1 MFQLTPAAKNILI
14 INGIIFIL
22 SDFVG
27 LRSYIIESFGMRY
40 FHSENFQPYQ
50 ILTYMWVHGGFG
62 HLFSNMFSVLIFAP
76 ILERVWGSKKFL
88 IYYLA
93 TGIGAGILYSGINYY
108 ENYSFEV
115 KVKSYEQNP
124 SPESFRKLVLNNSSE
139 YYNQLYDFIDSYEQN
154 PSNSNDNLS
163 IAYAN
168 DLLKVKSDVPMVGA
182 SGAVFG
188 ILLAFAML
196 FPNMELMLLF
206 FPIPV
211 KAKILV
217 PILILADLFFG
228 FSSYSIGPIAHFA
241 HVGGALTGL
250 GMMWY
255 WKRKQFNNNR
265 WDL

>member
-1 MFQLTPAAKNILI
+1 MFHLTPAAKNILI

-22 SDFVG
+22 SDFIG

-50 ILTYMWVHGGFG
+50 ILTYMWVHAGFG
-62 HLFSNMFSVLIFAP
+62 HLFGNMFSVLVFAP
-76 ILERVWGSKKFL
+76 ILEKVWGSKKFL

-211 KAKILV
+211 KAKYLV
-217 PILILADLFFG
+217 LVYGIYELWSEINRMPGDNV
-228 FSSYSIGPIAHFA
+228 AHFA
-241 HVGGALTGL
+241 HLGGMLIGYL
-250 GMMWY
+250 ILKY
-255 WKRKQFNNNR
+255 WKRKYGTFY
-265 WDL
+265 

>member
-1 MFQLTPAAKNILI
+1 MFHLTPAAKNILI

-22 SDFVG
+22 SDFIG
-27 LRSYIIESFGMRY
+27 LRTYIIENFGMRY

-50 ILTYMWVHGGFG
+50 ILTYMWVHAGFG
-62 HLFSNMFSVLIFAP
+62 HLFGNMFSVLVFAP
-76 ILERVWGSKKFL
+76 ILEKVWGSKKFL
-88 IYYLA
+88 IFYLV

-124 SPESFRKLVLNNSSE
+124 SPESFRKLVINNSSE

-196 FPNMELMLLF
+196 FPNMKLILLF
-206 FPIPV
+206 PPIPV
-211 KAKILV
+211 KAKYLV
-217 PILILADLFFG
+217 LVYGIYELWSEINRMPGDN
-228 FSSYSIGPIAHFA
+228 IAHFA
-241 HVGGALTGL
+241 HLGGMLIGYL
-250 GMMWY
+250 ILIY
-255 WKRKQFNNNR
+255 WKRKYGTFY
-265 WDL
+265 

>member
-14 INGIIFIL
+14 INGIIYIL
-22 SDFVG
+22 SDFIG
-27 LRSYIIESFGMRY
+27 LKSYIIENFGMRY

-62 HLFSNMFSVLIFAP
+62 HLFSNMFSVLVFAP

-88 IYYLA
+88 IYYLI
-93 TGIGAGILYSGINYY
+93 TVIGAGILYSGINYY
-108 ENYSFEV
+108 ENYSFEI

-124 SPESFRKLVLNNSSE
+124 SPESFRKLVLNNSPE

-163 IAYAN
+163 IGYAN

-206 FPIPV
+206 FPV
-211 KAKILV
+211 
-217 PILILADLFFG
+217 
-228 FSSYSIGPIAHFA
+228 
-241 HVGGALTGL
+241 
-250 GMMWY
+250 
-255 WKRKQFNNNR
+255 Q
-265 WDL
+265 

>member
-27 LRSYIIESFGMRY
+27 LRSYIIENFGMRY

-76 ILERVWGSKKFL
+76 ILEKVWGSKKFL

-139 YYNQLYDFIDSYEQN
+139 YYSQLYDFIDSYEQN
-154 PSNSNDNLS
+154 PSSSNDNLS

-206 FPIPV
+206 LPIPV
-211 KAKILV
+211 KAKYVVLV
-217 PILILADLFFG
+217 YGIYELWSEINRMPGDNV
-228 FSSYSIGPIAHFA
+228 AHFA
-241 HVGGALTGL
+241 HLGGMLIGYL
-250 GMMWY
+250 ILKY
-255 WKRKQFNNNR
+255 WKRKYGTFY
-265 WDL
+265 

>member
-1 MFQLTPAAKNILI
+1 MFHLTPAAKNILI

-22 SDFVG
+22 SDFIG

-93 TGIGAGILYSGINYY
+93 TGIGAGVLYSGINYY

-139 YYNQLYDFIDSYEQN
+139 YYSQLYDFIDSYEQN
-154 PSNSNDNLS
+154 PSSSNDNLS

-211 KAKILV
+211 KAKYLV
-217 PILILADLFFG
+217 LVYGIYELWSEINRMPGDNV
-228 FSSYSIGPIAHFA
+228 AHFA
-241 HVGGALTGL
+241 HLGGMLIGYL
-250 GMMWY
+250 ILKY
-255 WKRKQFNNNR
+255 WKRKYGTFY
-265 WDL
+265 

>member
-1 MFQLTPAAKNILI
+1 MFHLTPAAKNILI

-22 SDFVG
+22 SDFIG
-27 LRSYIIESFGMRY
+27 LRTYIIESFGMRY

-50 ILTYMWVHGGFG
+50 ILTYMWVHAGFG
-62 HLFSNMFSVLIFAP
+62 HLFGNMFSVLVFAP

-88 IYYLA
+88 IFYLV

-124 SPESFRKLVLNNSSE
+124 SPESFRKLVINNSSE

-206 FPIPV
+206 LPIPV
-211 KAKILV
+211 KAKYLV
-217 PILILADLFFG
+217 LVYGIYELWSEINRMPGDN
-228 FSSYSIGPIAHFA
+228 IAHFA
-241 HVGGALTGL
+241 HLGGMLIGYL
-250 GMMWY
+250 ILKY
-255 WKRKQFNNNR
+255 WKRKYGTFY
-265 WDL
+265 

>member
-22 SDFVG
+22 SDFIG
-27 LRSYIIESFGMRY
+27 LRSYIIENFGMRY

-62 HLFSNMFSVLIFAP
+62 HLFGNMFSVLVFAP

-88 IYYLA
+88 IYYLI

-108 ENYSFEV
+108 ENYSFEI

-211 KAKILV
+211 KAKYVVLV
-217 PILILADLFFG
+217 YGIYELWSEINRMPGDNV
-228 FSSYSIGPIAHFA
+228 AHFA
-241 HVGGALTGL
+241 HLGGMLIGYL
-250 GMMWY
+250 ILKY
-255 WKRKQFNNNR
+255 WKRKYGTFY
-265 WDL
+265 

>member
-1 MFQLTPAAKNILI
+1 MFHLTPAAKNILI

-22 SDFVG
+22 SDFIG
-27 LRSYIIESFGMRY
+27 LRTYIIESFGMRY
-40 FHSENFQPYQ
+40 FHSEYFQPYQ
-50 ILTYMWVHGGFG
+50 ILTYMWVHAGFG
-62 HLFSNMFSVLIFAP
+62 HLFGNMFSVLVFAP
-76 ILERVWGSKKFL
+76 ILEKVWGSKKFL
-88 IYYLA
+88 IFYLV

-124 SPESFRKLVLNNSSE
+124 SPESFRKLVINNSSE

-206 FPIPV
+206 LPIPV
-211 KAKILV
+211 KAKYLV
-217 PILILADLFFG
+217 LVYGIYELWSEINRMPGDNV
-228 FSSYSIGPIAHFA
+228 AHFA
-241 HVGGALTGL
+241 HLGGMLIGYL
-250 GMMWY
+250 ILKY
-255 WKRKQFNNNR
+255 WKRKYGTFY
-265 WDL
+265 

>member
-1 MFQLTPAAKNILI
+1 MFHLTPAAKNILI

-76 ILERVWGSKKFL
+76 ILEKVWGSKKFL

-154 PSNSNDNLS
+154 PSSSNDNLS

-206 FPIPV
+206 LPIPV
-211 KAKILV
+211 KAKYVVLV
-217 PILILADLFFG
+217 YGIYELWSEINRMPGDNV
-228 FSSYSIGPIAHFA
+228 AHFA
-241 HVGGALTGL
+241 HLGGMLIGYL
-250 GMMWY
+250 ILKY
-255 WKRKQFNNNR
+255 WKRKYGTFY
-265 WDL
+265 

>member
-14 INGIIFIL
+14 INGIIYIL
-22 SDFVG
+22 SDFIG
-27 LRSYIIESFGMRY
+27 LRSYIIENFGMRY

-62 HLFSNMFSVLIFAP
+62 HLFSNMFSVLVFAP

-88 IYYLA
+88 IYYLI

-108 ENYSFEV
+108 ENYSFEI

-211 KAKILV
+211 KAKYVVLV
-217 PILILADLFFG
+217 YGIYELWSEINRMPGDNV
-228 FSSYSIGPIAHFA
+228 AHFA
-241 HVGGALTGL
+241 HLGGMLIGYL
-250 GMMWY
+250 ILKY
-255 WKRKQFNNNR
+255 WKRKYGTFY
-265 WDL
+265 

>member
-1 MFQLTPAAKNILI
+1 MFHLTPAAKNILI

-22 SDFVG
+22 SDFIG
-27 LRSYIIESFGMRY
+27 LRTYIIESFGMRY

-50 ILTYMWVHGGFG
+50 ILTYMWVHAGFG
-62 HLFSNMFSVLIFAP
+62 HLFSNMFSVLVFAP
-76 ILERVWGSKKFL
+76 ILEKVWGSKKFL
-88 IYYLA
+88 IFYLV

-124 SPESFRKLVLNNSSE
+124 SPESFRKLVINNSSE

-206 FPIPV
+206 LPIPV
-211 KAKILV
+211 KAKYLV
-217 PILILADLFFG
+217 LVYGIYELWSEINRMPGDNV
-228 FSSYSIGPIAHFA
+228 AHFA
-241 HVGGALTGL
+241 HLGGMLIGYL
-250 GMMWY
+250 ILKY
-255 WKRKQFNNNR
+255 WKRKYGTFY
-265 WDL
+265 

>member
-76 ILERVWGSKKFL
+76 ILEKVWGSKKFL

-206 FPIPV
+206 LPIPV
-211 KAKILV
+211 KAKYVGLV
-217 PILILADLFFG
+217 YGIYELWSEINRMPGDNV
-228 FSSYSIGPIAHFA
+228 AHFA
-241 HVGGALTGL
+241 HLGGMLIGYL
-250 GMMWY
+250 ILKY
-255 WKRKQFNNNR
+255 WKRKYGTFY
-265 WDL
+265 

>member
-206 FPIPV
+206 LPIPV
-211 KAKILV
+211 KAKYVVLV
-217 PILILADLFFG
+217 YGIYELWSEINRMPGDNV
-228 FSSYSIGPIAHFA
+228 AHFA
-241 HVGGALTGL
+241 HLGGMLIGYL
-250 GMMWY
+250 ILKY
-255 WKRKQFNNNR
+255 WKRKYGTFY
-265 WDL
+265 

>member
-1 MFQLTPAAKNILI
+1 MFHLTPAAKNILI

-22 SDFVG
+22 SDFIG
-27 LRSYIIESFGMRY
+27 LRTYIIENFGMRY

-50 ILTYMWVHGGFG
+50 ILTYMWVHAGFG
-62 HLFSNMFSVLIFAP
+62 HLFSNMFSVLVFAP
-76 ILERVWGSKKFL
+76 ILEKVWGSKKFL
-88 IYYLA
+88 IFYLV

-124 SPESFRKLVLNNSSE
+124 SPESFRKLVINNSSE

-196 FPNMELMLLF
+196 FPNMKLILLF
-206 FPIPV
+206 PPIPV
-211 KAKILV
+211 KAKYLV
-217 PILILADLFFG
+217 LVYGIYELWSEINRMPGDN
-228 FSSYSIGPIAHFA
+228 IAHFA
-241 HVGGALTGL
+241 HLGGMLIGYL
-250 GMMWY
+250 ILIY
-255 WKRKQFNNNR
+255 WKRKYGTFY
-265 WDL
+265 

>member
-22 SDFVG
+22 SDFIG

-211 KAKILV
+211 KAKYLV
-217 PILILADLFFG
+217 LVYGIYELWSEINRMPGDNV
-228 FSSYSIGPIAHFA
+228 AHFA
-241 HVGGALTGL
+241 HLGGMLIGYL
-250 GMMWY
+250 ILKY
-255 WKRKQFNNNR
+255 WKRKYGTFY
-265 WDL
+265 

>member
-14 INGIIFIL
+14 INGIIYIL
-22 SDFVG
+22 SDFIG
-27 LRSYIIESFGMRY
+27 LRSYIIENFGMRY

-62 HLFSNMFSVLIFAP
+62 HLFSNMFSVLVFAP

-88 IYYLA
+88 IYYLI

-108 ENYSFEV
+108 ENYSFEI

-139 YYNQLYDFIDSYEQN
+139 YYNRLYDFIDSYEQN

-211 KAKILV
+211 KAKYLV
-217 PILILADLFFG
+217 LVYGIYELWSEINRMPGDNV
-228 FSSYSIGPIAHFA
+228 AHFA
-241 HVGGALTGL
+241 HLGGMLIGYL
-250 GMMWY
+250 ILKY
-255 WKRKQFNNNR
+255 WKRKYGTFY
-265 WDL
+265 

>member
-76 ILERVWGSKKFL
+76 ILEKVWGSKKFL

-139 YYNQLYDFIDSYEQN
+139 YYSQLYDFIDSYEQN
-154 PSNSNDNLS
+154 PSSSNDNLS

-206 FPIPV
+206 LPIPV
-211 KAKILV
+211 KAKYVVLV
-217 PILILADLFFG
+217 YGIYELWSEINRMPGDNV
-228 FSSYSIGPIAHFA
+228 AHFA
-241 HVGGALTGL
+241 HLGGMLIGYL
-250 GMMWY
+250 ILKY
-255 WKRKQFNNNR
+255 WKRKYGTFY
-265 WDL
+265 

>member
-1 MFQLTPAAKNILI
+1 MFHLTPAAKNILI

-22 SDFVG
+22 SDFIG

-62 HLFSNMFSVLIFAP
+62 HLFSNMFSVFVFAP
-76 ILERVWGSKKFL
+76 ILEKVWGSKKFL

-206 FPIPV
+206 LPIPV
-211 KAKILV
+211 KAKYVVLV
-217 PILILADLFFG
+217 YGIYELWSEINRMPGDNV
-228 FSSYSIGPIAHFA
+228 AHFA
-241 HVGGALTGL
+241 HLGGMLIGYL
-250 GMMWY
+250 ILKY
-255 WKRKQFNNNR
+255 WKRKYGTFY
-265 WDL
+265 

>member
-22 SDFVG
+22 SDFIG

-206 FPIPV
+206 FPIPI
-211 KAKILV
+211 KAKYVVLV
-217 PILILADLFFG
+217 YGIYELWSEINRMPGDNV
-228 FSSYSIGPIAHFA
+228 AHFA
-241 HVGGALTGL
+241 HLGGMLIGYL
-250 GMMWY
+250 ILKY
-255 WKRKQFNNNR
+255 WKRKYGTFY
-265 WDL
+265 

>member
-1 MFQLTPAAKNILI
+1 MFHLTPAAKNILI

-93 TGIGAGILYSGINYY
+93 TGIGAGVLYSGINYY

-206 FPIPV
+206 LPIPV
-211 KAKILV
+211 KAKYVVLV
-217 PILILADLFFG
+217 YGIYELWSEINRMPGDNV
-228 FSSYSIGPIAHFA
+228 AHFA
-241 HVGGALTGL
+241 HLGGMLIGYL
-250 GMMWY
+250 ILKY
-255 WKRKQFNNNR
+255 WKRKYGTFY
-265 WDL
+265 

>member
-93 TGIGAGILYSGINYY
+93 TGIGAGVLYSGINYY

-139 YYNQLYDFIDSYEQN
+139 YYSQLYDFIDSYEQN

-206 FPIPV
+206 FPIPI
-211 KAKILV
+211 KAKYVVLV
-217 PILILADLFFG
+217 YGIYELWSEINRMPGDNV
-228 FSSYSIGPIAHFA
+228 AHFA
-241 HVGGALTGL
+241 HLGGMLIGYL
-250 GMMWY
+250 ILKY
-255 WKRKQFNNNR
+255 WKRKYGTFY
-265 WDL
+265 

>member
-1 MFQLTPAAKNILI
+1 MELFFWLILAAI
-14 INGIIFIL
+14 
-22 SDFVG
+22 
-27 LRSYIIESFGMRY
+27 
-40 FHSENFQPYQ
+40 ENF
-50 ILTYMWVHGGFG
+50 ITRTLG
-62 HLFSNMFSVLIFAP
+62 
-76 ILERVWGSKKFL
+76 
-88 IYYLA
+88 YYLV

-124 SPESFRKLVLNNSSE
+124 SPESFRKLVINNSSE

-168 DLLKVKSDVPMVGA
+168 DLLKVNSDVPMVGA

-206 FPIPV
+206 LPIPV
-211 KAKILV
+211 KAKYLV
-217 PILILADLFFG
+217 LVYGIYELWSEINRMPGDNV
-228 FSSYSIGPIAHFA
+228 AHFA
-241 HVGGALTGL
+241 HLGGMLIGYL
-250 GMMWY
+250 ILKD
-255 WKRKQFNNNR
+255 WKRKYGTFY
-265 WDL
+265 

>member
-168 DLLKVKSDVPMVGA
+168 DLLKVKSDIPMVGA

-211 KAKILV
+211 KAKYVVLV
-217 PILILADLFFG
+217 YGIYELWSEINRMPGDNV
-228 FSSYSIGPIAHFA
+228 AHFA
-241 HVGGALTGL
+241 HLGGMLIGYL
-250 GMMWY
+250 ILKY
-255 WKRKQFNNNR
+255 WKRKYGTFY
-265 WDL
+265 

>member
-22 SDFVG
+22 SDFIG

-108 ENYSFEV
+108 ENYSFEI

-154 PSNSNDNLS
+154 PSSSNDNLS

-206 FPIPV
+206 LPIPV
-211 KAKILV
+211 KAKYVVLV
-217 PILILADLFFG
+217 YGIYELWSEINRMPGDNV
-228 FSSYSIGPIAHFA
+228 AHFA
-241 HVGGALTGL
+241 HLGGMLIGYL
-250 GMMWY
+250 ILKY
-255 WKRKQFNNNR
+255 WKKKYGTFY
-265 WDL
+265 

>member
-1 MFQLTPAAKNILI
+1 MFHLTPAAKNILI

-22 SDFVG
+22 SDFIG
-27 LRSYIIESFGMRY
+27 LRTYIIESFGMRY

-50 ILTYMWVHGGFG
+50 ILTYMWVHAGFG
-62 HLFSNMFSVLIFAP
+62 HLFGNMFSVLVFAP

-88 IYYLA
+88 IFYLV

-124 SPESFRKLVLNNSSE
+124 SPESFRKLVINNSSE

-206 FPIPV
+206 PPIPV
-211 KAKILV
+211 KAKYLV
-217 PILILADLFFG
+217 LVYGIYELWSEINRMPGDNV
-228 FSSYSIGPIAHFA
+228 AHFA
-241 HVGGALTGL
+241 HLGGMLIGYL
-250 GMMWY
+250 ILKY
-255 WKRKQFNNNR
+255 WKRKYGTFY
-265 WDL
+265 

>member
-14 INGIIFIL
+14 INGIIYIL
-22 SDFVG
+22 SDFIG
-27 LRSYIIESFGMRY
+27 LRSYIIENFGMRY

-88 IYYLA
+88 IYYLI

-108 ENYSFEV
+108 ENYSFEI

-139 YYNQLYDFIDSYEQN
+139 YYNRLYDFIDSYEQN
-154 PSNSNDNLS
+154 PSNSNDNQS

-211 KAKILV
+211 KAKYLV
-217 PILILADLFFG
+217 LVYGIYELWSEINRMPGDNV
-228 FSSYSIGPIAHFA
+228 AHFA
-241 HVGGALTGL
+241 HLGGMLIGYL
-250 GMMWY
+250 ILKY
-255 WKRKQFNNNR
+255 WKRKYGTFY
-265 WDL
+265 

>member
-14 INGIIFIL
+14 INGIIYIL
-22 SDFVG
+22 SDFIG
-27 LRSYIIESFGMRY
+27 LRSYIIENFGMRY

-62 HLFSNMFSVLIFAP
+62 HLFGNMFSVLVFAP

-88 IYYLA
+88 IYYLI

-108 ENYSFEV
+108 ENYSFEI

-211 KAKILV
+211 KAKYLV
-217 PILILADLFFG
+217 LVYGIYELWSEINRMPGDNV
-228 FSSYSIGPIAHFA
+228 AHFA
-241 HVGGALTGL
+241 HLGGMLIGYL
-250 GMMWY
+250 ILKY
-255 WKRKQFNNNR
+255 WKRKYGTFY
-265 WDL
+265 

>member
-1 MFQLTPAAKNILI
+1 MFHLTPAAKNILI

-22 SDFVG
+22 SDFIG
-27 LRSYIIESFGMRY
+27 LRTYIIENFGMRY

-50 ILTYMWVHGGFG
+50 ILTYMWVHAGFG
-62 HLFSNMFSVLIFAP
+62 HLFGNMFSVLVFAP
-76 ILERVWGSKKFL
+76 ILEKVWGSKKFL
-88 IYYLA
+88 IFYLV

-124 SPESFRKLVLNNSSE
+124 SPESFRKLVINNSSE

-154 PSNSNDNLS
+154 RSNSNDNLS

-196 FPNMELMLLF
+196 FPNMKLMLLF
-206 FPIPV
+206 PPIPV
-211 KAKILV
+211 KAKYLV
-217 PILILADLFFG
+217 LVYGIYELWSEINRMPGDN
-228 FSSYSIGPIAHFA
+228 IAHFA
-241 HVGGALTGL
+241 HLGGMLIGYL
-250 GMMWY
+250 ILIY
-255 WKRKQFNNNR
+255 WKRKYGTFY
-265 WDL
+265 

>member
-154 PSNSNDNLS
+154 PSSSNDNLS

-211 KAKILV
+211 KAKYLV
-217 PILILADLFFG
+217 LVYGIYELWSEINRMPGDNV
-228 FSSYSIGPIAHFA
+228 AHFA
-241 HVGGALTGL
+241 HLGGMLIGYL
-250 GMMWY
+250 ILKY
-255 WKRKQFNNNR
+255 WKRKYGTFY
-265 WDL
+265 

>member
-1 MFQLTPAAKNILI
+1 
-14 INGIIFIL
+14 
-22 SDFVG
+22 
-27 LRSYIIESFGMRY
+27 
-40 FHSENFQPYQ
+40 
-50 ILTYMWVHGGFG
+50 MWVHGGFG
-62 HLFSNMFSVLIFAP
+62 HLFGNMFSVLVFAP

-88 IYYLA
+88 IYYLI

-108 ENYSFEV
+108 ENYSFEI

-206 FPIPV
+206 LPIPV
-211 KAKILV
+211 KAKYLV
-217 PILILADLFFG
+217 LVYGIYELWSEINRMPGDNV
-228 FSSYSIGPIAHFA
+228 AHFA
-241 HVGGALTGL
+241 HLGGMLIGYL
-250 GMMWY
+250 ILKY
-255 WKRKQFNNNR
+255 WKRKYGTFY
-265 WDL
+265 

>member
-76 ILERVWGSKKFL
+76 ILEKVWGSKKFL

-154 PSNSNDNLS
+154 PSSSNDNLS

-206 FPIPV
+206 FPIPI
-211 KAKILV
+211 KAKYVVLV
-217 PILILADLFFG
+217 YGIYELWSEINRMPGDNV
-228 FSSYSIGPIAHFA
+228 AHFA
-241 HVGGALTGL
+241 HLGGMLIGYL
-250 GMMWY
+250 ILKY
-255 WKRKQFNNNR
+255 WKRKYGTFY
-265 WDL
+265 

>member
-1 MFQLTPAAKNILI
+1 MFHLTPAAKNILK

-22 SDFVG
+22 SDFIG
-27 LRSYIIESFGMRY
+27 LRTYIIENFGMRY

-50 ILTYMWVHGGFG
+50 ILTYMWVHAGFG
-62 HLFSNMFSVLIFAP
+62 HLFGNMFSVLVFAP
-76 ILERVWGSKKFL
+76 ILEKVWGSKKFL
-88 IYYLA
+88 IFYLV

-124 SPESFRKLVLNNSSE
+124 SPESFRKLVINNSSE

-196 FPNMELMLLF
+196 FPNMKLMLLF
-206 FPIPV
+206 PPIPV
-211 KAKILV
+211 KAKYLV
-217 PILILADLFFG
+217 LVYGIYELWSEINRMPGDN
-228 FSSYSIGPIAHFA
+228 IAHFA
-241 HVGGALTGL
+241 HLGGMLIGYL
-250 GMMWY
+250 ILIY
-255 WKRKQFNNNR
+255 WKRKYGTFY
-265 WDL
+265 

>member
-14 INGIIFIL
+14 INGIIYIL
-22 SDFVG
+22 SDFIG
-27 LRSYIIESFGMRY
+27 LRSYIIENFGMRY

-62 HLFSNMFSVLIFAP
+62 HLFSNMFSVLVFAP

-88 IYYLA
+88 IYYLI

-108 ENYSFEV
+108 ENYSFEI

-206 FPIPV
+206 FPVPV
-211 KAKILV
+211 KAKYLV
-217 PILILADLFFG
+217 LVYGIYELWSEINRMPGATV
-228 FSSYSIGPIAHFA
+228 AHFA
-241 HVGGALTGL
+241 HLGGMLIGYL
-250 GMMWY
+250 ILKY
-255 WKRKQFNNNR
+255 WKRKYGTFY
-265 WDL
+265 